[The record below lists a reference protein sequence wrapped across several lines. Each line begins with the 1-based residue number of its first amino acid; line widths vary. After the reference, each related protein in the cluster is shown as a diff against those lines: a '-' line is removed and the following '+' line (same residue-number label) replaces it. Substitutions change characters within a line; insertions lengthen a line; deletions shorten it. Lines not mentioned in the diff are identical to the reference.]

1 MSDMHKRNRGDR
13 RETPGDPPSSERRA
27 GQVRELQLRAERKSE
42 SHIVLHM
49 ANEFIS
55 QNSYLLDEAL
65 ERLSPFGPGLRIE
78 IEMSRVPY
86 ADSEALGRLMAWSKK
101 TTQAGASL
109 VLLNPTPYV
118 ASIIEVLHLDEM
130 MPIVRR
136 YILPQNQP

>member
-55 QNSYLLDEAL
+55 QNSFLLDEAL
-65 ERLSPFGPGLRIE
+65 GRLSPLRPGLRIE
-78 IEMSRVPY
+78 VEVSRVPY
-86 ADSEALGRLMAWSKK
+86 ADSEALGRLVAWSKK
-101 TTQAGASL
+101 ISQAGASL

-118 ASIIEVLHLDEM
+118 TSIIEVLHLDEM

-136 YILPQNQP
+136 YSFPPNES